1 MRHVVPVPVLVLV
14 LLRFWA
20 NKERRHRLAVTPPR
34 TSPHNF
40 ITPLWGR
47 IYYVLDTA
55 LLCKIH
61 IEFGRL
67 LAPGRGGSG
76 RSIRT
81 FGDAAAADDDFGVDC
96 SSDGE
101 QVKEGFVVQYLLRRR
116 YCVGVHGKK
125 NNIHFLY

>member
-1 MRHVVPVPVLVLV
+1 MAHCRGGCSG
-14 LLRFWA
+14 LLLPI
-20 NKERRHRLAVTPPR
+20 NVNETRRPR
-34 TSPHNF
+34 PRPGTAPFLGKQGPTTQTGSDTTSPHNF

-67 LAPGRGGSG
+67 LAPGHGGG
-76 RSIRT
+76 GSIRT

-101 QVKEGFVVQYLLRRR
+101 EVKEGFVVQYSL
-116 YCVGVHGKK
+116 
-125 NNIHFLY
+125 